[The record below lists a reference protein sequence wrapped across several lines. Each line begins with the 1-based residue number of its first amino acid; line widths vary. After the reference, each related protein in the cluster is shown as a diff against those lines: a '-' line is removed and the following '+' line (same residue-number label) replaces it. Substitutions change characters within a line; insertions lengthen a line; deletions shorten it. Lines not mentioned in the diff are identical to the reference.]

1 MGVEDSWCCWSF
13 RSRRGRWSDG
23 GTALASSFA
32 LAASD
37 LPAARYAAD
46 LAAADL
52 AAAGLA
58 AADLV
63 AVDLAA
69 ADLAAAD
76 LAAADLALLMPLA
89 PRRWYSQV
97 VSWCWSAHC
106 QYSVLGTRSGDPTAF
121 DDEDTG
127 TVLVACS
134 KRRPPSS
141 EQVEGVRSPPAK
153 SDICVVPSES

>member
-37 LPAARYAAD
+37 LPAARY
-46 LAAADL
+46 
-52 AAAGLA
+52 
-58 AADLV
+58 
-63 AVDLAA
+63 A